1 MDAMIAGESAERE
14 GQPGTPRLLRAINE
28 RMLLEHLRAN
38 GPLSRAQL
46 ARATGLSKPTVSSAL
61 GNLERAGLVRPT
73 GEKSAEHGGRHGILY
88 EFDPT
93 AAYVI
98 GIDVGRS
105 WVRVAL
111 ADLTGTIVMR
121 RDGSNQAQTATTLAD
136 IVGTL
141 AKQTVDEAGLKW
153 SQIVHTVVGTPGVFD
168 QQSGRVVLAPNLPGL
183 ETQGVIEL
191 LQQALGPGLT
201 IENDAN
207 LAALGESVFGCG
219 KEVET
224 FVFLTIGTGIGMGI
238 ISHGALYRG
247 AHGAS
252 GEVAYLPLGQ
262 ASLSSAELEGAIY
275 QRGMLEEA
283 ASARG
288 IVRAA
293 LSMGMPEPL
302 SARSIFEAART
313 GDALAQAVIEDEA
326 RLLAQAIAAI
336 AAILDP
342 AMVVLGGGIGQNFD
356 LLGKCI
362 ERQLHTM
369 TPIRPR
375 LVPSQLGQ
383 DVVLLG
389 AIATGLDIASNLVF
403 QQRTGGSANV
413 AP

>member
-1 MDAMIAGESAERE
+1 MDAMIAGEGAERE
-14 GQPGTPRLLRAINE
+14 SQPGTPRLLRAINE

-73 GEKSAEHGGRHGILY
+73 GEKSVEHGGRHGILY

-98 GIDVGRS
+98 GVDVGRS
-105 WVRVAL
+105 WVRVAV

-121 RDGSNQAQTATTLAD
+121 RDRSNQAQTAAELVD
-136 IVGTL
+136 ITGSL
-141 AKQTVDEAGLKW
+141 AKQTVAEAGLQW
-153 SQIVHTVVGTPGVFD
+153 SQVVHTVVGTPGVFD
-168 QQSGRVVLAPNLPGL
+168 QSSGRVVLAPNVPGL

-191 LQQALGPGLT
+191 LQHALGPGLT
-201 IENDAN
+201 VENDAN

-238 ISHGALYRG
+238 ISQGTLYRG

-252 GEVAYLPLGQ
+252 GEVAYLPLGLTSQ
-262 ASLSSAELEGAIY
+262 LSEEMKRAVN

-293 LSMGMPEPL
+293 LAMGMSEPL
-302 SARSIFEAART
+302 SARSIFDAARI
-313 GDALAQAVIEDEA
+313 GDALARAVIEDEA
-326 RLLAQAIAAI
+326 RLLALAIAAI
-336 AAILDP
+336 AAVLDP

-356 LLGKCI
+356 LLGECI
-362 ERQLHTM
+362 ERQLHAM
-369 TPIRPR
+369 TPVRPR

-389 AIATGLDIASNLVF
+389 AIATGLGVAKDLVF
-403 QQRTGGSANV
+403 QQRTGSSVNGAT
-413 AP
+413 